1 MSWSN
6 AELSPATLA
15 LLDHERKIGILPA
28 AARARALARAR
39 AALAAGV
46 TLPPPPSRAWFAVRW
61 TAVGFVC
68 VATGAA
74 AYEVSARRQPSEPP
88 DAIAQLAEPP
98 RSEASEGEDPA
109 LDGAVASILAR
120 ARTPPRS
127 GAAREELGL
136 LQRARMAVAR
146 KDFASAMPLLE
157 EHARR
162 FGTGRLAEERE
173 ALRVRALAGLGRD
186 TDARR
191 AAADFAK
198 RFPRSPLVSAV
209 EQMPLLPR

>member
-1 MSWSN
+1 VSWSN
-6 AELSPATLA
+6 AKLSPATLA
-15 LLDHERKIGILPA
+15 LLDQERHIGVLPA

-39 AALAAGV
+39 AALVAGV
-46 TLPPPPSRAWFAVRW
+46 TWRPIPSMAWLAVRW
-61 TAVGFVC
+61 TAVGLIC

-74 AYEVSARRQPSEPP
+74 AYEVSARMRLSAQPVAAALLTESPGSEVKEGAHP
-88 DAIAQLAEPP
+88 AIDRPVL
-98 RSEASEGEDPA
+98 SF
-109 LDGAVASILAR
+109 R
-120 ARTPPRS
+120 ARTASRS

-146 KDFASAMPLLE
+146 KDFASAIRLLE

-162 FGTGRLAEERE
+162 FGTGQLAEERE

-191 AAADFAK
+191 AAADFEE
-198 RFPRSPLVSAV
+198 RFPRSPLLSTV
-209 EQMPLLPR
+209 EQMPDSP

>member
-6 AELSPATLA
+6 AELSPATLS
-15 LLDHERKIGILPA
+15 LLAREREIGVLPA

-46 TLPPPPSRAWFAVRW
+46 TLRRPPSTAWLTVRW

-74 AYEVSARRQPSEPP
+74 AYEVSARMQPSEPP
-88 DAIAQLAEPP
+88 VATAQLADPP
-98 RSEASEGEDPA
+98 GSETSEGETPIDR
-109 LDGAVASILAR
+109 AVTSILAR
-120 ARTPPRS
+120 TRTPPGS
-127 GAAREELGL
+127 GVAREELGL
-136 LQRARMAVAR
+136 LQRARVAVAR
-146 KDFASAMPLLE
+146 KDFESAMPLLE

-191 AAADFAK
+191 AAAAFAK

-209 EQMPLLPR
+209 EQMPDLPR